1 MRKPETR
8 TYIELLKR
16 RVASLRLMAK
26 ELIVCRQSLVSMDV
40 ESAREHIF
48 NGFYA
53 LRQWQRGG

>member
-26 ELIVCRQSLVSMDV
+26 E
-40 ESAREHIF
+40 
-48 NGFYA
+48 
-53 LRQWQRGG
+53 